1 MLAMIR
7 NERDPL
13 RTFIED
19 NKAEFDEYKAPPSI
33 WDNVQKEIPVTLAK
47 TTPWKWIGLM
57 AISVVLAIVVTA
69 YFTRQDEVI
78 DQEQSTEV
86 QDDQILEFAQL
97 PDFNETQQYY
107 ATQVNATWVE
117 LKKLHYDATLEK
129 DLSLLDEQDNELRI
143 ELKSAEGIYKEHV
156 LQALIQ
162 NQQIKLNL
170 LMDVLN
176 EVKNSESQ
184 KNNTYETI

>member
-1 MLAMIR
+1 MLGMIK

-13 RTFIED
+13 RSFIED
-19 NKAEFDEYKAPPSI
+19 NKARFDEHKAPTGL
-33 WDNVQKEIPVTLAK
+33 WGEIEKSLPKASPK
-47 TTPWKWIGLM
+47 NTPWKWFGLI
-57 AISVVLAIVVTA
+57 AICVVLAISVTT
-69 YFTRQDEVI
+69 YFAGQSDHLEQEISPDVEDE
-78 DQEQSTEV
+78 
-86 QDDQILEFAQL
+86 QILEFAQL

-107 ATQVNATWVE
+107 ATQVNETWTE

-129 DLSLLDEQDNELRI
+129 DLGLLDEQDRDLRI
-143 ELKSAEGIYKEHV
+143 ELNSAEGIYKEHV

-176 EVKNSESQ
+176 EIKNSEIQ
-184 KNNTYETI
+184 KSNTYETI